1 MKLVSMKL
9 DKKREDDDCA
19 SPCGEVE
26 RPDYPWGTRLNLA
39 DEQLAK
45 LGLPAMPAAGAV
57 LDVIRAAEGGPLN
70 VAYVARRWP
79 SAIDSHLYDAIAL
92 EIAARACETI
102 NGSEERGRT
111 LRGLAR
117 DAVLSAR
124 GLDGS
129 DGRSDQGPIPDRV
142 AELRGTAL

>member
-57 LDVIRAAEGGPLN
+57 LDVI
-70 VAYVARRWP
+70 ARGEVIGVREEQVDGETRR
-79 SAIDSHLYDAIAL
+79 SL
-92 EIAARACETI
+92 EIQLVELGVEAP
-102 NGSEERGRT
+102 GKS
-111 LRGLAR
+111 LA
-117 DAVLSAR
+117 
-124 GLDGS
+124 
-129 DGRSDQGPIPDRV
+129 DRMYP
-142 AELRGTAL
+142 AKD